1 MTDASQAIAR
11 LRELRAKATAGR
23 LLALPQKPNWD
34 VYWHVTDGEDF
45 VCQLYSEHVE
55 FDNAKANAAAIVAAM
70 NSLESLL
77 ACAEALV
84 PFAEEHEYWKNE
96 PPEKLMMSD
105 GDGTLSPADIPWAAI
120 QRARAALQALAG
132 GKR

>member
-1 MTDASQAIAR
+1 MSASEAIAR

-70 NSLESLL
+70 NSLDALL
-77 ACAEALV
+77 ECAEAL
-84 PFAEEHEYWKNE
+84 EE
-96 PPEKLMMSD
+96 LQ
-105 GDGTLSPADIPWAAI
+105 DIVSRNGLAHSKK
-120 QRARAALQALAG
+120 ARLALQALAEG
-132 GKR
+132 GGE

>member
-1 MTDASQAIAR
+1 MSASDVIAR

-45 VCQLYSEHVE
+45 VCQLYSEYVE

-70 NSLESLL
+70 DSLDALL
-77 ACAEALV
+77 ECAEALEGLLYH
-84 PFAEEHEYWKNE
+84 AGIHDAD
-96 PPEKLMMSD
+96 PEDHDDSD
-105 GDGTLSPADIPWAAI
+105 HALE
-120 QRARAALQALAG
+120 RKARAALLAL
-132 GKR
+132 GKTTGETNA